1 VGIDP
6 DETALAGAAHRVA
19 DRTNVTLVRG
29 DVMTADLQEAG
40 FDLVAAVASI
50 HHLPLEPALGRLAT
64 LVRPGGSLAIVG
76 PAQRIPKEQPAL
88 DAGTGQHRA
97 GRGADLAEGTGVR
110 LGRQPAVQGARERTQ
125 DQAGQDPE
133 GHPAAVGTRAARE
146 AVGPADGVVG
156 VLGGLPRRHRPP
168 AQAAAAVAHDEESSK
183 RRHVSPPLRGRRDAV
198 CALGATPSAA
208 MIGDAGIR

>member
-1 VGIDP
+1 MRADGRPLWNHNIAYHQAVLDAAPTPCHRALDVGCGQGFLLPELADRCSEVVGIDP

-88 DAGTGQHRA
+88 DAGTG
-97 GRGADLAEGTGVR
+97 
-110 LGRQPAVQGARERTQ
+110 
-125 DQAGQDPE
+125 
-133 GHPAAVGTRAARE
+133 
-146 AVGPADGVVG
+146 
-156 VLGGLPRRHRPP
+156 PRRP
-168 AQAAAAVAHDEESSK
+168 
-183 RRHVSPPLRGRRDAV
+183 
-198 CALGATPSAA
+198 
-208 MIGDAGIR
+208 

>member
-1 VGIDP
+1 MRPRRRVTARSTSDCGQGFLLPELADRCSEVVGIDP

-125 DQAGQDPE
+125 DQAGQDP
-133 GHPAAVGTRAARE
+133 R
-146 AVGPADGVVG
+146 
-156 VLGGLPRRHRPP
+156 
-168 AQAAAAVAHDEESSK
+168 
-183 RRHVSPPLRGRRDAV
+183 
-198 CALGATPSAA
+198 ATPQQLGHGRPAKRSAQLMA
-208 MIGDAGIR
+208 S